1 MMNSIFSGFATFFSL
16 LISSILNIEYAGVI
30 SPWIFLLLKRDVPIV
45 RVALEIPTIEP
56 VYPIKI

>member
-30 SPWIFLLLKRDVPIV
+30 SP
-45 RVALEIPTIEP
+45 
-56 VYPIKI
+56 